1 MNRSK
6 LNEVMGDD
14 RSCHNCGC
22 SMHLAESY
30 DQAGIYYACSTC
42 GTRANVPFQVVTDD
56 DGWNVPSEEA
66 SAW

>member
-1 MNRSK
+1 
-6 LNEVMGDD
+6 
-14 RSCHNCGC
+14 
-22 SMHLAESY
+22 MHLAESY